1 LLNSLGTW
9 VVASLQRIWVKSE
22 PCIEPSQYMALG

>member
-9 VVASLQRIWVKSE
+9 VVASLQRIWVK
-22 PCIEPSQYMALG
+22 L